1 MSEQPVAQL
10 WRYDVNMTDGSHKQH
25 CLAERQFDFPSVH
38 PAFLGQSQNR
48 SSA

>member
-10 WRYDVNMTDGSHKQH
+10 WRYDVNMTDGSHMQR

-38 PAFLGQSQNR
+38 PAFLGELQHR
-48 SSA
+48 SAA